1 MPEISKTEFEFFQK
15 AVKTKAK
22 QRRYDTEVRLRMELY
37 VKKAKEAKIVEPT
50 DDEVNAE
57 IERRIKNGT
66 LKPF

>member
-1 MPEISKTEFEFFQK
+1 MPEISKSDYVFFQK
-15 AVKTKAK
+15 AVATKAK

-37 VKKAKEAKIVEPT
+37 VKKAKEGKIVEPT
-50 DDEVNAE
+50 NDEVNAE